1 MKRISVLLT
10 ILCACAISQAGIS
23 YVGFDGVET
32 SYSVS
37 SGILQLDDT
46 DLVITIGYDNG
57 TQSAYANDASLELST
72 SFVSGMQFA
81 GGTFVMTDQ
90 GDSSVMLSGDVLSV
104 DFMIFNGKLYGD
116 GQVEILVS
124 NLDGYPIGLSEI
136 ISITS
141 ELDPTFVG
149 FDNQDYTGLTKGNLV
164 VPEPATMAL
173 LGLGSLVLI
182 RRKR

>member
-1 MKRISVLLT
+1 MKRISILLT
-10 ILCACAISQAGIS
+10 ILCVCAFAQAGIS

-37 SGILQLDDT
+37 SGLLLLDDA
-46 DLVITIGYDNG
+46 DLVITVGYDDG
-57 TQSAYANDASLELST
+57 TQSPYASAASLELST

-90 GDSSVMLSGDVLSV
+90 SDSSVMLSGDVLSV
-104 DFMIFNGKLYGD
+104 DFMFFNGKLYGD

-124 NLDGYPIGLSEI
+124 NLAGYPIGLSEI
-136 ISITS
+136 ISITF
-141 ELDPTFVG
+141 ELDPAFVG